1 MKILHLGRNEKK
13 NSEINLKKIE
23 AKFAE
28 GEQKI
33 NSSKISCKNAKVLK
47 GNLIIWSK

>member
-13 NSEINLKKIE
+13 NSKINLKKIE

-28 GEQKI
+28 GE
-33 NSSKISCKNAKVLK
+33 
-47 GNLIIWSK
+47 